1 MGALRILIVED
12 EAVIA
17 QHLWMLLEDIGYEV
31 VGRAAKYSKAVDLL
45 ESAKPDLVLLDII
58 LGGAKDGVDVAFHIR
73 ETQPALPFIFLT
85 SHADPKTVERAKTA
99 KPYGYLV
106 KPFEREDLYA
116 AIEVAMMAAGGMVAK
131 EESKPEIIESE
142 NDQKVLSDSVFI
154 KDKHLYF
161 KIQFEDICYLKTDGN
176 YVDLYTEAKRYTVRT
191 TLKEFLTKLPDN
203 SFFRIHKSYA
213 VNVKEVASIKPTAVV
228 VNGIELP
235 TTKEHREAL
244 LERLNTI

>member
-1 MGALRILIVED
+1 MSALRILIVED

-17 QHLWMLLEDIGYEV
+17 QHLWVLLEDIGYEV
-31 VGRAAKYSKAVDLL
+31 VGRASKYSRAIDLL
-45 ESAKPDLVLLDII
+45 ESAEPDLVLLDII
-58 LGGAKDGVDVAFHIR
+58 LGGAKDGVDVANFIR
-73 ETQPALPFIFLT
+73 ANHSATPFIFLT
-85 SHADPKTVERAKTA
+85 SHADPKTVERAKAA

-116 AIEVAMMAAGGMVAK
+116 AIEVAMVAAGSFA
-131 EESKPEIIESE
+131 SKNDEPQITESE
-142 NDQKVLSDSVFI
+142 NDQSVVSDSVFI

-161 KIQFEDICYLKTDGN
+161 KIKFEDIGYLKSDGN

-191 TLKEFLTKLPDN
+191 TMKDFMLKLPEN
-203 SFFRIHKSYA
+203 MFFRIHKSYA
-213 VNVKEVASIKPTAVV
+213 VNVKEVASIKPTAVI

>member
-1 MGALRILIVED
+1 MSALRILIVED

-31 VGRAAKYSKAVDLL
+31 VGRASKYSKAVDLL
-45 ESAKPDLVLLDII
+45 ESAQPDLVLLDIM
-58 LGGAKDGVDVAFHIR
+58 LGGAKDGVDVANHIR
-73 ETQPALPFIFLT
+73 ETKPGLPFIFLT
-85 SHADPKTVERAKTA
+85 SHADPKTVERAKAA
-99 KPYGYLV
+99 KPFGYLV

-116 AIEVAMMAAGGMVAK
+116 AIEVAMMAAGSFTSDSAEPK
-131 EESKPEIIESE
+131 ITERE
-142 NDQKVLSDSVFI
+142 NDEAVLSDSVFI

-161 KIQFEDICYLKTDGN
+161 KIRFEDICYLKSDGN

-191 TLKEFLTKLPDN
+191 TMKDFLTKLPEN
-203 SFFRIHKSYA
+203 MFFKIHKSYA

-235 TTKEHREAL
+235 TTKDFREAL